1 MENNQQVIKEG
12 FLSKTRNKII
22 LLFIVIIALFGIIA
36 YNSSTNNENNS
47 MTSAQTLDNGL
58 IIEDLEVGSGEEIQS
73 GDELVMHYTGT
84 FENGEVFD
92 SSVERGQPFPVTI
105 GVGQVIPGWDQG
117 IPGMKVG
124 GKRKLTIPP
133 ALAYGEQG
141 IPGAIPPS
149 STLIFEVEAL
159 EKK

>member
-1 MENNQQVIKEG
+1 MNTDQQVIKEG

-22 LLFIVIIALFGIIA
+22 LILIVILSIFGLI
-36 YNSSTNNENNS
+36 YYTTSTNNQDTMNPS
-47 MTSAQTLDNGL
+47 IQTLDNGL
-58 IIEDLEVGSGEEIQS
+58 IIEDILVGSGDEIKS
-73 GDELVMHYTGT
+73 GDNIEMHYTGT

-92 SSVERGQPFPVTI
+92 SSVERNQPFPVTI

-117 IPGMKVG
+117 VPGMKVG

-141 IPGAIPPS
+141 IPGAIPGN